1 MDMYLLKEEY
11 LASRENYTSGK
22 PYQGET
28 RLIHRYF
35 ATLNA
40 VMCNKDMVGFDVV
53 PFVNP
58 VQPVLLAYDPLT
70 EAVGM
75 AGRTAKDT
83 EYKAKT
89 DIWTRKMEA
98 IPAKA
103 QKAMG
108 IVKSLVNLEMQ
119 NELDSVVEALAAGTA
134 EIDRLEAMINHL
146 KTHYSPV
153 QTNEV
158 NRVKM
163 KLTVV
168 NDYCGIEM
176 FFNVLEDIC
185 QLLDYVEGVDR
196 PDDNTLKE
204 MIPGACHNPALVIAL
219 EQMRTSPAWAAYTY
233 RQAKD
238 AILKMAKR
246 SPQMLEGAKQSGG
259 KDSSGKRAY
268 ADEGKSGGNGKS
280 GGKSDGKPG
289 NDAARGMY
297 AGGRGGT
304 QGRGDSKYGPGVA
317 GGRGGPGRGGTGG
330 RFGGAFQGGRISG
343 NVPTGVKCFTC
354 GGNHFQ
360 KDCPNLKKAAG
371 QAAMDE
377 ETMKCSYCGKMHV
390 GGVANCWKRAFD
402 MQQGSRNPQSK
413 RAVQHEEQH
422 EDEEEEERP
431 AKRQGSSRSNN

>member
-1 MDMYLLKEEY
+1 MDMFLLKEEY

-40 VMCNKDMVGFDVV
+40 VMCTKDMVGYDVV
-53 PFVNP
+53 PFVRP
-58 VQPVLLAYDPLT
+58 ARPLLPPYVPGVED
-70 EAVGM
+70 
-75 AGRTAKDT
+75 AGTAARTAKDT
-83 EYKAKT
+83 EYKALT
-89 DIWTRKMEA
+89 DVWTRKIEA

-108 IVKSLVNLEMQ
+108 IVKSLVNLELQ
-119 NELDSVVEALAAGTA
+119 NELDSVVEALAAGTS
-134 EIDRLEAMINHL
+134 ELDRLSAMISHL

-185 QLLDYVEGVDR
+185 QLLDYVDGVDR
-196 PDDNTLKE
+196 PGDDALKA
-204 MIPGACHNPALVIAL
+204 MIPGACHNPQLVIAL
-219 EQMRTSPAWAAYTY
+219 EQMRTTPAWTGYTY

-238 AILKMAKR
+238 AILKMARR
-246 SPQMLEGAKQSGG
+246 SPQMLEGAKQPGG
-259 KDSSGKRAY
+259 KESSGKKAST
-268 ADEGKSGGNGKS
+268 DGGKSGGKS
-280 GGKSDGKPG
+280 GKSDGKPG
-289 NDAARGMY
+289 DDAARGMY

-304 QGRGDSKYGPGVA
+304 QGRGDMKYGPGG

-330 RFGGAFQGGRISG
+330 RFGGSFQGGRLPSG
-343 NVPTGVKCFTC
+343 GALAGVKCFLC

-360 KDCPNLKKAAG
+360 RDCPSAKGTGSATG
-371 QAAMDE
+371 QAAMGDE
-377 ETMKCSYCGKMHV
+377 APIKCTYCGRLHV
-390 GGVANCWKRAFD
+390 GGVSGCWKRAWD
-402 MQQGSRNPQSK
+402 MQQPGGGRNTQGK
-413 RAVQHEEQH
+413 RAVHYEDGEEYD
-422 EDEEEEERP
+422 DEHP
-431 AKRQGSSRSNN
+431 AKETRRS